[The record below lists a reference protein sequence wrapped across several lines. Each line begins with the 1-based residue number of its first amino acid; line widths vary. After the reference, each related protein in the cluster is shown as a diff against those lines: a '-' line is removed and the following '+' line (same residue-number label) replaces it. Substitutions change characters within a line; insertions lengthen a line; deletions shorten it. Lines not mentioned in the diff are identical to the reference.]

1 MREWKPQHFLP
12 RVVTGRALLSRRQHR
27 DLLAAPNFRHDIGLP
42 QQPRPNLTVG
52 PAPIWPIAGGTK
64 KAICSPR
71 LEQLASPRVGDTT
84 QPTSVVEIG
93 SVSRSALKAR
103 PSARIVEMSHPKV
116 TYMVGL
122 TVEMQDSLGGPFKER
137 MRSRIVDTLGTSYA
151 ELALGPRASDMRQ
164 FYQQQDTQMPFEPFP
179 GGPGAPGGPVG
190 PAGPGSGT
198 GLSQSTPR
206 SRSREERQQ
215 WEAERSRPKR
225 DFTVYQRV
233 PERKSVPYKRLLPRL
248 EVLSTPSE
256 RYRTKS
262 EDNAWDPYKASLR
275 EGEDC
280 GGPGEIGEVG
290 SSEIIPPR

>member
-27 DLLAAPNFRHDIGLP
+27 DLLAAPNFRHDRSLP
-42 QQPRPNLTVG
+42 QGPQPNLMLG
-52 PAPIWPIAGGTK
+52 PVPIWPIRGSTK
-64 KAICSPR
+64 KAVCSPR
-71 LEQLASPRVGDTT
+71 VEELAYPRVGYTT
-84 QPTSVVEIG
+84 QPASLVEIG

-103 PSARIVEMSHPKV
+103 PSPRIVEMSHPKV

-122 TVEMQDSLGGPFKER
+122 TVAMQESLGGPFKER

-164 FYQQQDTQMPFEPFP
+164 FYQQQHTQMPFEPFP
-179 GGPGAPGGPVG
+179 GGPGTPGGVG

-198 GLSQSTPR
+198 GLSQR
-206 SRSREERQQ
+206 SLSKEERQH
-215 WEAERSRPKR
+215 WEAARSRPKR

-256 RYRTKS
+256 RYRSKS
-262 EDNAWDPYKASLR
+262 EDSQWDPFKVSERAKTAVASNRLEKLAR
-275 EGEDC
+275 
-280 GGPGEIGEVG
+280 
-290 SSEIIPPR
+290 PRSYPQVE